1 MKKRIYLLS
10 ITLLLLLTAALA
22 VRWAD
27 RDGRFDL
34 LWARIDNSGPVDSS
48 LVADILKPFFG
59 GSLLSLDVDS
69 VRCALGAIDG
79 LRCVSVTVSLPHTII
94 VEMTPERPA
103 ALVIAQAGSSP
114 VAASGKELPCSW
126 ADPSLPLLYVE
137 GAPGEDYLKT
147 GLDLLLK
154 RGLNPG
160 STVTVC
166 DWGILVVENGVPVML
181 DGERA
186 PADWK
191 TWQSIRGSV
200 RPSAE
205 MVDMRYNGQ
214 AVIRTAGGAEV

>member
-10 ITLLLLLTAALA
+10 IGLLLVLIGALA
-22 VRWAD
+22 LRWAE

-34 LWARIDNSGPVDSS
+34 LWARVDNSGPVDSS
-48 LVADILKPFFG
+48 LVADILEPFFG
-59 GSLLSLDVDS
+59 GSLLSLDLDS
-69 VRCALGAIDG
+69 VRSALGAIDG
-79 LRCVSVTVSLPHTII
+79 LKCVSVKVSLPHTII

-103 ALVIAQAGSSP
+103 AMVIAQSGSSP
-114 VAASGKELPCSW
+114 VTADGKGLPPSW
-126 ADPSLPLLYVE
+126 ADPSLPVLSVE
-137 GAPGEDYLKT
+137 GAPGEEYLKT
-147 GLDLLLK
+147 GLNLLLK
-154 RGLNPG
+154 RGLDPA

-166 DWGILVVENGVPVML
+166 DWGILVIENGVPVML

-191 TWQSIRGSV
+191 TWQQIRNSV

>member
-10 ITLLLLLTAALA
+10 IAVLLALIAALA
-22 VRWAD
+22 VRWAN

-34 LWARIDNSGPVDSS
+34 LWARIDNSGPVDSAM
-48 LVADILKPFFG
+48 VADILEPFFG
-59 GSLLSLDVDS
+59 GSLLSLDTDS
-69 VRCALGAIDG
+69 VRCALEAIHG
-79 LRCVSVTVSLPHTII
+79 LRCVSVTVSFPHTII
-94 VEMTPERPA
+94 VEMTPEIPA
-103 ALVIAQAGSSP
+103 AMVISRTGSSP
-114 VAASGKELPCSW
+114 VTAGGKELPGSW
-126 ADPSLPLLYVE
+126 ATSSLPVLSVE
-137 GAPGEDYLKT
+137 GTPGEGYLKT

-154 RGLNPG
+154 RGLDPG

-181 DGERA
+181 DGDRA

-191 TWQSIRGSV
+191 TWQSIRDSV